1 MHMHGSGFYLLNQKG
16 VQIVMAEKKGRN
28 MKLYN
33 AMTRTKEEF
42 IPLEDN
48 KVKMY
53 NCGPTVYNCFHIGNA
68 RNFVVFDTL
77 RRYLIYRGYD
87 VTFIQNF
94 TDIDDRMITQS
105 IADNIPVKELADKNI
120 QEYFTDAHGLGIME
134 ADVHPK
140 ATENIGEIIKLIKKI
155 EANGYAYEVGGD
167 VYFDT
172 SAYEGYGKLSGHKL
186 EELEAG
192 ARVQADSRK
201 KNPADFALWKAMKP
215 GEPVWGSPWGKGRP
229 GWHIEC
235 SAMSMKY
242 LGETIDI
249 HSGGKDLMFPHHE
262 NEVAQSESATG
273 KPFVRYWLHNGFI
286 NIDNEKMSKSLGN
299 FFTVRDVVKLYS
311 YEEIR
316 FFLLSAQYRSPVN
329 FSDKLMDQSRN
340 GLSRIYESL
349 KNLTNVKGPGAPGND
364 ETKMLD
370 NINTFKTN
378 FMTHMDDDLNTADAI
393 ADIFD
398 MVREINASLLKGIL
412 KTSKAAGSAAA
423 VIKELGDVL
432 GILQKDIDVEITAEI
447 QALVDKRI
455 ESRKNKDFSTS
466 DEIRDKLK
474 ELGILIED
482 TKDGYKLK
490 YL

>member
-1 MHMHGSGFYLLNQKG
+1 
-16 VQIVMAEKKGRN
+16 

-33 AMTRTKEEF
+33 AKTRTKEEF
-42 IPLEDN
+42 IPIEDN

-53 NCGPTVYNCFHIGNA
+53 NCGPTVYNYFHIGNA

-77 RRYLIYRGYD
+77 RRYFIYRGYD
-87 VTFIQNF
+87 VKFVQNF

-105 IADNIPVKELADKNI
+105 INDSTTVKELADKNI
-120 QEYFTDAHGLGIME
+120 AEYFTDAQGLCIME

-155 EANGYAYEVGGD
+155 QTNGYAYEVEGD

-186 EELEAG
+186 DELEAG
-192 ARVQADSRK
+192 ARVQTDNRK
-201 KNPADFALWKAMKP
+201 KNPADFALWKAVKP
-215 GEPVWGSPWGKGRP
+215 GEPSWGSPWGKGRP

-235 SAMSMKY
+235 SAMSMKH

-249 HSGGKDLMFPHHE
+249 HSGGKDLLFPHHE

-273 KPFVRYWLHNGFI
+273 KTFANYWLHNGFI
-286 NIDNEKMSKSLGN
+286 NVDNEKMSKSLGN

-340 GLSRIYESL
+340 GLARIYESL
-349 KNLTNVKGPGAPGND
+349 KNLAHIKGTNELDND
-364 ETKMLD
+364 EKQMLIRIE
-370 NINTFKTN
+370 NIKSN
-378 FMTHMDDDLNTADAI
+378 FIAHMDDDLNTADAL

-398 MVREINASLLKGIL
+398 IVKDINNALLKGTI
-412 KTSKAAGSAAA
+412 KTAKAAGNASAT
-423 VIKELGDVL
+423 IRELGDVL
-432 GILQKDIDVEITAEI
+432 GILQKDIEVEITPEI
-447 QALVDKRI
+447 QELIDMRI
-455 ESRKNKDFSTS
+455 VARKDKDFAAS
-466 DEIRDKLK
+466 DELRDKLK
-474 ELGILIED
+474 DMGILIED
-482 TKDGYKLK
+482 TKSGYKIK
-490 YL
+490 YI

>member
-1 MHMHGSGFYLLNQKG
+1 
-16 VQIVMAEKKGRN
+16 

-33 AMTRTKEEF
+33 AKTRTKEEF
-42 IPLEDN
+42 IPIEDN

-53 NCGPTVYNCFHIGNA
+53 NCGPTVYNYFHIGNA

-77 RRYLIYRGYD
+77 RRYFIYRGYD
-87 VTFIQNF
+87 ITFVQNF

-105 IADNIPVKELADKNI
+105 INDNTTVKELADKNI
-120 QEYFTDAHGLGIME
+120 EEYFTDARGLNIME

-155 EANGYAYEVGGD
+155 QANGYAYDVDGD

-186 EELEAG
+186 DELEAG
-192 ARVQADSRK
+192 ARVQTDDRK
-201 KNPADFALWKAMKP
+201 KNQADFALWKAVKP
-215 GEPVWGSPWGKGRP
+215 GEPSWGSPWGKGRP

-242 LGETIDI
+242 LGDTIDI
-249 HSGGKDLMFPHHE
+249 HSGGKDLLFPHHE

-273 KPFVRYWLHNGFI
+273 KTFANYWLHNGFI
-286 NIDNEKMSKSLGN
+286 NVDNEKMSKSLGN

-329 FSDKLMDQSRN
+329 FSDTLMEQSRS
-340 GLSRIYESL
+340 GLARIYEAL
-349 KNLTNVKGPGAPGND
+349 KNLAHIKGSGEILDD
-364 ETKMLD
+364 ENETIK
-370 NINTFKTN
+370 NIEEFKTN
-378 FMTHMDDDLNTADAI
+378 FIKHMDDDLNTADAL

-398 MVREINASLLKGIL
+398 IVKEINTALIKETIKTAKSASNITSIIREI
-412 KTSKAAGSAAA
+412 
-423 VIKELGDVL
+423 GDVL
-432 GILQKDIDVEITAEI
+432 GILQSDIDVEITQEI
-447 QALVDKRI
+447 QELIDKRI
-455 ESRKNKDFSTS
+455 EARESKDFAAS
-466 DEIRDKLK
+466 DELRDKLK

-482 TKDGYKLK
+482 TKDGYKVK
-490 YL
+490 YV

>member
-1 MHMHGSGFYLLNQKG
+1 
-16 VQIVMAEKKGRN
+16 

-33 AMTRTKEEF
+33 AKTRTKEEF
-42 IPLEDN
+42 IPIEDN

-53 NCGPTVYNCFHIGNA
+53 NCGPTVYNYFHIGNA

-77 RRYLIYRGYD
+77 RRYFIYRGFD
-87 VTFIQNF
+87 VKFVQNF

-105 IADNIPVKELADKNI
+105 INDSTTVKELADKNI
-120 QEYFTDAHGLGIME
+120 AEYFTDAQGLCIME

-155 EANGYAYEVGGD
+155 QTNGYAYEVEGD

-186 EELEAG
+186 DELEAG
-192 ARVQADSRK
+192 ARVQTDNRK
-201 KNPADFALWKAMKP
+201 KNPADFALWKAVKP
-215 GEPVWGSPWGKGRP
+215 GEPSWGSPWGKGRP

-235 SAMSMKY
+235 SAMSMKH

-249 HSGGKDLMFPHHE
+249 HSGGKDLLFPHHE

-273 KPFVRYWLHNGFI
+273 KTFANYWLHNGFI
-286 NIDNEKMSKSLGN
+286 NVDNEKMSKSLGN

-340 GLSRIYESL
+340 GLARIYESL
-349 KNLTNVKGPGAPGND
+349 KNLAHIKGTNELDND
-364 ETKMLD
+364 EKQMLIRIE
-370 NINTFKTN
+370 NIKSN
-378 FMTHMDDDLNTADAI
+378 FIAHMDDDLNTADAL

-398 MVREINASLLKGIL
+398 IVKDINNALLKGTI
-412 KTSKAAGSAAA
+412 KTAKAAGNASAT
-423 VIKELGDVL
+423 IRELGDVL
-432 GILQKDIDVEITAEI
+432 GILQKDIEVEITPEI
-447 QALVDKRI
+447 QELIDMRI
-455 ESRKNKDFSTS
+455 VARKDKDFAAS
-466 DEIRDKLK
+466 DELRDKLK
-474 ELGILIED
+474 DMGILIED
-482 TKDGYKLK
+482 TKSGYKIK
-490 YL
+490 YI

>member
-1 MHMHGSGFYLLNQKG
+1 
-16 VQIVMAEKKGRN
+16 

-33 AMTRTKEEF
+33 SMTRTKEEF

-53 NCGPTVYNCFHIGNA
+53 NCGPTVYNYFHIGNA

-105 IADNIPVKELADKNI
+105 IKDGVTVKDLADKNI
-120 QEYFTDAHGLGIME
+120 EEYFTDARGLCVLE

-140 ATENIGEIIKLIKKI
+140 ATENIGAIIKLIKKI
-155 EANGYAYEVGGD
+155 EANGYAYEVDGD

-172 SAYEGYGKLSGHKL
+172 SAYDGYGKLSGHKL
-186 EELEAG
+186 DELEAG
-192 ARVQADSRK
+192 ARVQTDSRK

-215 GEPVWGSPWGKGRP
+215 GEPSWGSPWGKGRP

-235 SAMSMKY
+235 SAMSMQY
-242 LGETIDI
+242 LGDSFDI
-249 HSGGKDLMFPHHE
+249 HSGGKDLLFPHHE

-273 KPFVRYWLHNGFI
+273 KPFARYWLHNGFI
-286 NIDNEKMSKSLGN
+286 NVDNEKMSKSLGN
-299 FFTVRDVVKLYS
+299 FFTVRDVVKLYD

-329 FSDKLMDQSRN
+329 FSDKLLDQSRN
-340 GLSRIYESL
+340 GLSRLYESL
-349 KNLTNVKGPGAPGND
+349 KNLTNVTGAGSPDAD
-364 ETKMLD
+364 ESNIIKNITVFKD
-370 NINTFKTN
+370 NFIA
-378 FMTHMDDDLNTADAI
+378 HMDDDLNTADAI

-398 MVREINASLLKGIL
+398 IVKEINMSLSKGLL
-412 KTSKAAGSAAA
+412 KTSETAGKAAA
-423 VIKELGDVL
+423 VIKEIGGVL
-432 GILQKDIDVEITAEI
+432 GILQKDIEVEITPEI
-447 QALVDKRI
+447 QALVDMRI
-455 ESRKNKDFSTS
+455 DARRRRDFAAS

-474 ELGILIED
+474 ELGVLIED